1 MIGLFL
7 TLGKMI
13 PPLRL
18 AGRALLPPVLAGVT
32 VTVAP
37 GAAHVLPVPAELD
50 VLDALVLVLVLGL
63 RATRTLVSVHPYTP
77 ATEKRSR
84 V

>member
-1 MIGLFL
+1 MMGLFL

-18 AGRALLPPVLAGVT
+18 AGRGLVLPVLAVLAGVT

-37 GAAHVLPVPAELD
+37 APAVELHVLD
-50 VLDALVLVLVLGL
+50 VLEVLVLVLGL
-63 RATRTLVSVHPYTP
+63 QATRTLVTVHPYTSI
-77 ATEKRSR
+77 ANYISL

>member
-1 MIGLFL
+1 MMGLFL

-18 AGRALLPPVLAGVT
+18 AGRGLVLPVLAVLAGVT

-37 GAAHVLPVPAELD
+37 APAVELHVLE
-50 VLDALVLVLVLGL
+50 VLVLVLGL
-63 RATRTLVSVHPYTP
+63 QATRTLVTVHPYTSI
-77 ATEKRSR
+77 ANYISL